1 MARQPSGVTRRGQ
14 DRPGEDVR
22 AAAPV
27 VGFQVH
33 LVLEEGDAAQLLDR
47 DALVAAGPTDVVED
61 FRQLGIAVGKRLR
74 AGADGDLAAIFGEG
88 YRRQLAGRRPV
99 PVELVGNETEEET
112 RVVHS

>member
-1 MARQPSGVTRRGQ
+1 MARQPSRVKRRGP
-14 DRPGEDVR
+14 DRPGEDAC

-33 LVLEEGDAAQLLDR
+33 LVLEEGDAAELLDG
-47 DALVAAGPTDVVED
+47 DAFVAPGPTDLVED
-61 FRQLGIAVGKRLR
+61 CRQLGIAVGKRLR
-74 AGADGDLAAIFGEG
+74 AGADGDLAAIGSEG
-88 YRRQLAGRRPV
+88 YLRQLAGRRPV